1 MYSEIERGNCP
12 HTKESPNRPSRRLCL
27 ACLWSARAPA
37 HGHPTH
43 LCGPHGR
50 SVTWLLVAGRPSLL
64 CLSSLGG
71 DWLLLFRKSELHS
84 ISDLP
89 GAGPTLSLCSCAF
102 LTLVSPVKRISLMPE
117 NLNFTSSAPSCCSL
131 RDFNVHVK
139 CEDKI

>member
-1 MYSEIERGNCP
+1 MCSEIEKGNCP
-12 HTKESPNRPSRRLCL
+12 HTNESPNRPSGRLCL

-43 LCGPHGR
+43 LCGPHGH
-50 SVTWLLVAGRPSLL
+50 SVARLLVAGRPSLL

-71 DWLLLFRKSELHS
+71 DWRLLFRKSKLHS

-117 NLNFTSSAPSCCSL
+117 NPYFTSTAHSCCSL
-131 RDFNVHVK
+131 RGFNVHVK